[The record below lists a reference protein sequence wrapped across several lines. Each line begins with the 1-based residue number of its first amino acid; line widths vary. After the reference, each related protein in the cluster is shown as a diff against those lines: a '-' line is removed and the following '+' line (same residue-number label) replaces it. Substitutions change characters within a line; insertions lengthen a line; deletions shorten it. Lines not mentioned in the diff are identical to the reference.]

1 MVQPVWQRRR
11 FLATAGLAGAAAA
24 LSGCGGSS
32 TGSGVGL
39 RYMYWGSAFEKRGIE
54 QMLDQFGD
62 EHPGVT
68 VEPIHVPGDYETKI
82 NTLVASNDLPD
93 VAYLGAATAYRLAEQ
108 GKLLDLEPH
117 LKDYPLLADRSPG
130 SYFYWAEGKNLGTHA
145 SNQIILTW
153 YNRATLTAAGVEP
166 PPAVAA
172 DAWDWD
178 TLINT
183 ADRLTVDRDGR
194 HPSEAGFNADQVAQ
208 FGLSLPM
215 THWYS
220 LVRSN
225 GGNIADEAGTRCLL
239 NTPEVIEVFQRMQ
252 DAVHR
257 HRVSPSPAQLGAAES
272 GSAPTTTVLLQ
283 TKRVAMAIDGHW
295 TLLDLGQSDLDYG
308 VGVLPAFQEPITQ
321 RNRTP
326 RVIRS
331 GAEHLEQTLQ
341 LYTYAMDPEHIDLFR
356 AGLWM
361 PVDEKYFTDETALAT
376 WINPDVHPPEFKTA
390 AIDYM
395 INNSVTGY
403 AERLKNATAI
413 NEVVTPALQQIEL
426 GTRPAADVLNELAAK
441 VEPLLQ
447 GWYPGPETYR

>member
-1 MVQPVWQRRR
+1 M
-11 FLATAGLAGAAAA
+11 
-24 LSGCGGSS
+24 S
-32 TGSGVGL
+32 
-39 RYMYWGSAFEKRGIE
+39 
-54 QMLDQFGD
+54 
-62 EHPGVT
+62 
-68 VEPIHVPGDYETKI
+68 
-82 NTLVASNDLPD
+82 
-93 VAYLGAATAYRLAEQ
+93 
-108 GKLLDLEPH
+108 
-117 LKDYPLLADRSPG
+117 
-130 SYFYWAEGKNLGTHA
+130 
-145 SNQIILTW
+145 
-153 YNRATLTAAGVEP
+153 
-166 PPAVAA
+166 
-172 DAWDWD
+172 
-178 TLINT
+178 
-183 ADRLTVDRDGR
+183 
-194 HPSEAGFNADQVAQ
+194 
-208 FGLSLPM
+208 
-215 THWYS
+215 HWYS

-225 GGNIADEAGTRCLL
+225 GGDIADEAGTRCLL
-239 NTPEVIEVFQRMQ
+239 NAPEAVLVFQRMQ
-252 DAVHR
+252 DAVHQD
-257 HRVSPSPAQLGAAES
+257 RVSPSPAQLGAADS

-331 GAEHLEQTLQ
+331 GAEHLEETFQ

-361 PVDEKYFTDETALAT
+361 PVDEKYFTDEAALAS

-395 INNSVTGY
+395 IDHSVTGY

-413 NEVVTPALQQIEL
+413 NEVVTPALQQLEL